1 MSLTMLTTILGL
13 LFFFQSQPPQAVH
26 FPTSDAI
33 DVARKVARDLG
44 YPIDRNRNLYFFDV
58 VKTEG
63 GKPLIAGYTAVSFWS
78 SAHPIQHFEINER
91 TGQVVDDTSCE
102 VFDFPDLRTFQRAR
116 QQLTGA
122 RPSTIAELAN
132 EVGCDAL
139 TVVRKPVVPSAKSAP
154 PKKR

>member
-1 MSLTMLTTILGL
+1 MSLTMLTTILGF
-13 LFFFQSQPPQAVH
+13 LFFFQPQPPQAVH

-44 YPIDRNRNLYFFDV
+44 YPIDRNPNLYFFDV

-102 VFDFPDLRTFQRAR
+102 VFDFPDLRAFQRAR

-122 RPSTIAELAN
+122 RPNTIEELAN
-132 EVGCDAL
+132 EVGCDTL
-139 TVVRKPVVPSAKSAP
+139 TVVRKPVVPSTKSAP
-154 PKKR
+154 PKK